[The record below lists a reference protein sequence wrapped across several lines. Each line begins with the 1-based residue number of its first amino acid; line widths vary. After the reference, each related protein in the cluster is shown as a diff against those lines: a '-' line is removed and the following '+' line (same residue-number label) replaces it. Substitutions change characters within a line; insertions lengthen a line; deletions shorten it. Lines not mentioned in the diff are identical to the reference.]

1 MKIEKIDYLIIICL
15 LLISFL
21 IRASGG
27 TKVPLYGDEWIYWTN
42 VNRILADNF
51 VPRADVFSSA
61 PPFLS
66 YIGAVVTLFFGG
78 DLNVLRGIS
87 TVFGSLTVPAL
98 YLFGKAM
105 YDRKTGLLSALFLCF
120 SAYHILYSRILMQE
134 ALSLFFITAFLY
146 FFWMSQNSIAGK
158 STIYAIVAGA
168 MLGLAIDAK
177 WMSLFLVPTTLTYV
191 LWTGKFKLRVLLD
204 KRLVLIFIF
213 AFLLFLPLLIS
224 LFYTGVDFSGMTY
237 SISDKFSKKSPI
249 SQRVSSNSI
258 NELFEKAMDNIS
270 GILMYGSDLLI
281 SPWITKVSFVLF
293 IIIFLSYFRNFLNL
307 EKKGSFLIISFF
319 YLAVIVLSSSAN
331 KHYLLYMFPFYF
343 IMLSHVFLH
352 SFKNIN
358 ILKIGIILITILMLF
373 SSVITS
379 VTSYNWDKGDYQP
392 WANDFVDYIHRD
404 AFKNSYEGNVQI
416 GTLTYLKEPVDRALY
431 LSSINATKI
440 EAGDSKN
447 VKSSWIFS
455 SINATSIEV
464 FKPADKYSGQAMEID
479 YEKISSF
486 KPVYLVVPDPQYDY
500 YVKGNFKLLKDY
512 GVVSHINTYPFGCFV
527 LKRKNIQ
534 PQGST
539 SFTDGIEVNISH
551 DIIKLSVP
559 SVMKIGKTYT
569 ASIQMKNT
577 GDFRSNFTVNLYS
590 DVYTIFLDEWQRK
603 VTLDKGS
610 IITINIKIVP
620 FKGYS
625 GKLPITADL
634 YAKDEENGTYKKVGS
649 STDYIYLI
657 EKPIFDIMK

>member
-27 TKVPLYGDEWIYWTN
+27 TKVPMYGDEWIYWTN
-42 VNRILADNF
+42 VNRILASNF

-66 YIGAVVTLFFGG
+66 YIGALVTLFFGG
-78 DLNVLRGIS
+78 DLNVVRGIS

-98 YLFGKAM
+98 YLFGNAM

-146 FFWMSQNSIAGK
+146 FFWMSQNSSGRK
-158 STIYAIVAGA
+158 STTYAIVAGA

-177 WMSLFLVPTTLTYV
+177 WMSLFLVPAALTYV
-191 LWTGKFKLRVLLD
+191 LWTGKFKLRALSD

-213 AFLLFLPLLIS
+213 ALLLFLPLLIS

-237 SISDKFSKKSPI
+237 SIYEKFSKKSPI

-258 NELFEKAMDNIS
+258 YELFEKAMDNIS
-270 GILMYGSDLLI
+270 GILMYGSDFLI

-293 IIIFLSYFRNFLNL
+293 IIIFLSFFRNFLNL
-307 EKKGSFLIISFF
+307 EKKGSFLIINFF

-343 IMLSHVFLH
+343 VMLSHVFLN
-352 SFKNIN
+352 SFKDMN
-358 ILKIGIILITILMLF
+358 ILKIVIILLTSIMLF

-392 WANDFVDYIHRD
+392 WANDFADYIKRD
-404 AFKNSYEGNVQI
+404 IFKSGYEGSVQI
-416 GTLTYLKEPVDRALY
+416 ATLTYLKEPVDRALY
-431 LSSINATKI
+431 LSSINATTI
-440 EAGDSKN
+440 EA
-447 VKSSWIFS
+447 
-455 SINATSIEV
+455 
-464 FKPADKYSGQAMEID
+464 FKAADKYSSEAMEVD
-479 YEKISSF
+479 YEKISSL
-486 KPVYLVVPDPQYDY
+486 KPVYLVVPEPQYEY

-512 GVVSHINTYPFGCFV
+512 GVVSNIQTYPFGCFV

-534 PQGST
+534 PQGS
-539 SFTDGIEVNISH
+539 STDGIGANISQ
-551 DIIKLSVP
+551 DILKLSVP

-569 ASIQMKNT
+569 ASIQVKNT
-577 GDFRSNFTVNLYS
+577 GDFRTNFTVNLYS
-590 DVYTIFLDEWQRK
+590 DVYTIFLNEWQRK

-610 IITINIKIVP
+610 IITLKIKIVP
-620 FKGYS
+620 FKGYA
-625 GKLPITADL
+625 GKLTITADL
-634 YAKDEENGTYKKVGS
+634 YANDEENGTYKKVDS

-657 EKPIFDIMK
+657 ERPIFDIMN